1 MKNRLLSHPYGVSFG
16 AGFTLIEL
24 MVTVSIMA
32 VLAAMAAPSLQE
44 WVARNQVR
52 TAAESLKNDLS
63 KASKAADRGTPV
75 EFTLTNTVTTAAN
88 VGAVVPAASGRNWVV
103 RYLPQLGAM
112 QLVSAHNGSDGSSGV
127 TVTGPNAQLE
137 FIPTVIGDKVYANG
151 LGAARVILPPP
162 GAVYQLSATATPTI
176 RLCVYVDPGG
186 AAAVC
191 DPTLN
196 GVAGDPRQCTLPGG
210 AGLTTALCP

>member
-1 MKNRLLSHPYGVSFG
+1 MSTLSRPSFSDLSTD
-16 AGFTLIEL
+16 AGFSLIEL

-32 VLAAMAAPSLQE
+32 ILAAVAAPNLLQ

-88 VGAVVPAASGRNWVV
+88 VGAVVPAANGTNWVV
-103 RYLPQLGAM
+103 RYLPPLGPM
-112 QLVSAHNGSDGSSGV
+112 QLVSAHNGNDGSAGV
-127 TVTGPNAQLE
+127 TVTGANFQLE
-137 FIPTVIGDKVYANG
+137 FVPTVIGDKVYANG
-151 LGAARVILPPP
+151 LGAARVNLAAP
-162 GAVYQLSATATPTI
+162 GAIYQLSATGTPTI

-186 AAAVC
+186 AATVC

-196 GVAGDPRQCTLPGG
+196 GVVGDPRQCTLPGG
-210 AGLTTALCP
+210 AGLTAVQCP